1 MVILNNIAKGI
12 LMKLLPIAGINNV
25 SPDDALQRGGD
36 ALKLFV
42 REALNVD
49 ISDTGRIAL
58 RKGASQVSPLPFK
71 NIWQSPLH
79 KDVFATLNHDLVLVN
94 LWIGP

>member
-49 ISDTGRIAL
+49 ISNRTDCLT
-58 RKGASQVSPLPFK
+58 KGASQVSPLPFK

-79 KDVFATLNHDLVLVN
+79 KDVFATLNHDVVLVN
-94 LWIGP
+94 L